1 MAETFDEAFPQY
13 LAMGMTYEQYWD
25 MDCALVIP
33 YRKAFRL
40 RQEEA
45 NNNAWLQGLYIMR
58 ALQSVP
64 LFVNGFM
71 PKGAHL
77 QRYFDKPID
86 FTPEKKKTRQELN
99 SEKQNNA
106 IAFMEKLAGRFNSQ
120 FDRKKQEDRLHGQ
133 ETPEAEPEKIE
144 DPPGKE

>member
-1 MAETFDEAFPQY
+1 MAEIFDEAFPQY
-13 LAMGMTYEQYWD
+13 LAMGMSYEQFWEQ
-25 MDCALVIP
+25 DCALVIP
-33 YRKAFRL
+33 YRKAYQL

-71 PKGAHL
+71 PRGAHL
-77 QRYFDKPID
+77 QKYFDKPID
-86 FTPEKKKTRQELN
+86 FTPEKKKTKQESN
-99 SEKQNNA
+99 TEKQNNA

-120 FDRKKQEDRLHGQ
+120 FDRKKQEDRLRGQ
-133 ETPEAEPEKIE
+133 EATAAGPEKIE
-144 DPPGKE
+144 NPPGKE